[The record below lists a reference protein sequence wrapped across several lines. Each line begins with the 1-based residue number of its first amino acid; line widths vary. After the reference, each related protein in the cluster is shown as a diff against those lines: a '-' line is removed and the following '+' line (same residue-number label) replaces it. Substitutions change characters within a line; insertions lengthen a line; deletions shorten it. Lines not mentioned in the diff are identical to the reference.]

1 MLNRVEFIT
10 VREPISLQVIQSLN
24 VKTPTSLTAD
34 PAFLLNH
41 SSPEHGKA
49 LLVEA
54 DIPINN
60 KILIIILI
68 RKRDRNSKSMEN
80 KCRLKKVNGLERWSK
95 IKKKQEFIKSRNEYI
110 HDDLVNQ

>member
-1 MLNRVEFIT
+1 M
-10 VREPISLQVIQSLN
+10 
-24 VKTPTSLTAD
+24 
-34 PAFLLNH
+34 
-41 SSPEHGKA
+41 
-49 LLVEA
+49 
-54 DIPINN
+54 
-60 KILIIILI
+60 IIILI